1 MEDGA
6 LTLER
11 LEEELLGDE
20 DDHATTVA
28 ATMPPPPLP
37 PGSTSQPPLASMR
50 GGHAGS
56 SLGCGSVATRDE
68 NPAPFVHEHRQHQK
82 KLDISRGKRK
92 HP

>member
-11 LEEELLGDE
+11 LDGELLGDE
-20 DDHATTVA
+20 DDHAVA
-28 ATMPPPPLP
+28 ATTMPPPPLP
-37 PGSTSQPPLASMR
+37 PGSTSQPLPASVR

-56 SLGCGSVATRDE
+56 SLGRGSMATRDE
-68 NPAPFVHEHRQHQK
+68 NPAPSVHEHRQQQK
-82 KLDISRGKRK
+82 KLDISHGKRK

>member
-1 MEDGA
+1 MEDGT

-11 LEEELLGDE
+11 LEDELLGDE
-20 DDHATTVA
+20 DDHAAA

-37 PGSTSQPPLASMR
+37 PSSTSQPPPALVR

-56 SLGCGSVATRDE
+56 SLGRGLVATRDE
-68 NPAPFVHEHRQHQK
+68 NPVPSVHEHRQRQK